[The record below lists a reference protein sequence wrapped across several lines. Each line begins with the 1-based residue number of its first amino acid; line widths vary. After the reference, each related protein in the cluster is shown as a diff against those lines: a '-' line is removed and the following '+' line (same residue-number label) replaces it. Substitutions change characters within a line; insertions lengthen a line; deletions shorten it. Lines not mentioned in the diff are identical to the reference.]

1 MVFVTKGTAG
11 MAFTVTAK
19 APAAGRDGRAAA
31 VEPPSLVEIKTSLH
45 RLLDEQFD
53 AMWSSVCAE
62 AGLPAGASEVDAHQ
76 RGHLLDAL
84 VRHNS
89 RCRMLAT
96 GWRIRHV
103 AARRLAELGR

>member
-1 MVFVTKGTAG
+1 

-31 VEPPSLVEIKTSLH
+31 AEPPSLLEIKPSLH
-45 RLLDEQFD
+45 RLLDEHFD
-53 AMWSSVCAE
+53 GIWSAVCAE
-62 AGLPAGASEVDAHQ
+62 AGLAAGASEVDERQ
-76 RGHLLDAL
+76 RGRLLDAL

-96 GWRIRHV
+96 GWRIRHA